1 MSDEQADRIPESTA
15 RESQAD
21 IVMRMFRRKRSAV
34 WGLRFTITLVLIA
47 IYVPVV
53 CCALPFAWRPP
64 GTSEVTHP
72 WFSRMFDVN
81 YWEGPVDLFFNMLL
95 VLVTTWFVW
104 RGIWWFVNRKWSL
117 TDATRSLDVKAQKI
131 YAGIGLALI
140 LLQQFG
146 GGLLTTSSRYLNYP
160 DTIAEFEAA
169 REAALAPEAL
179 ERRAKVAGVPL
190 DQMRQIVDR
199 ETSFVATSTAIPY
212 GHRELVTEQYV
223 GPLHFEGSG
232 RHVLGADEGG
242 RDLLARLLYGTR
254 VSLTVGLVAVAIYV
268 TIGVLVGALAGYRG
282 GRTDLI
288 IMRIVEIVMCVPSL
302 FLILTIIALVE
313 KRSIYWIMVAIGIVG
328 WTGIARLVRGEFI
341 RERGKDYVSAARS
354 LGLSG
359 PRILFRHILPNA
371 ISPVIVAATFGV
383 ASAILIESTLSFLGL
398 GDKNVP
404 SWGQILNRGRID
416 EEWHMIAAPGI
427 AIFITVTVLNLVGD
441 GLRDALDPKLRK

>member
-1 MSDEQADRIPESTA
+1 MSNVQEDKALSTDS
-15 RESQAD
+15 RETQAD

-34 WGLRFTITLVLIA
+34 WGLRLTIALVLIA
-47 IYVPVV
+47 IYVPVF
-53 CCALPFAWRPP
+53 CCALPFSWRPP
-64 GTSEVTHP
+64 GASETTHP

-81 YWEGPVDLFFNMLL
+81 YWKGPVDLFFNMLL

-104 RGIWWFVNRKWSL
+104 RAIWWGVSRARTVTAAARK
-117 TDATRSLDVKAQKI
+117 LDIKAQKI
-131 YAGIGLALI
+131 YAGIGLLLI
-140 LLQQFG
+140 LMQQFSTG
-146 GGLLTTSSRYLNYP
+146 FLTTSTRYLNYP
-160 DTIAEFEAA
+160 DTVAEYTAA
-169 REAALAPEAL
+169 RAAALESEAL
-179 ERRAKVAGVPL
+179 ARRAGVAGVPVE
-190 DQMRQIVDR
+190 QMRQVVDA
-199 ETSFVATSTAIPY
+199 ETSFVATTTIFPY

-223 GPLHFEGSG
+223 GPLAFGGVG
-232 RHVLGADEGG
+232 RHVLGGDEKG
-242 RDLLARLLYGTR
+242 RDLFARLLYGTR

-268 TIGVLVGALAGYRG
+268 TIGILIGALAGYRG

-288 IMRIVEIVMCVPSL
+288 IMRFVEIVMCVPSL
-302 FLILTIIALVE
+302 FLILTIIALAQ
-313 KRSIYWIMVAIGIVG
+313 KRSIYLIMGAIGIVG

-341 RERGKDYVSAARS
+341 RERGKDYVTAARS

-383 ASAILIESTLSFLGL
+383 ASAILTESTLSFLGL
-398 GDKNVP
+398 GDTSVP
-404 SWGQILNRGRID
+404 SWGQILNKGRID